1 MIHIHMERNG
11 EWRYNSKRFG
21 KHIEPKA
28 ADLRFHS
35 SALFIWLVVAV
46 VWSNRL
52 AIYRQLVGPSN
63 QINGGKSC
71 VCVCAVRCRTYF
83 YCHNIACNKQ
93 DDTTHY
99 CRCEAFRQHRYL
111 YSIELLYYYCCH
123 FLFQRIMFAI
133 GECECVCTFF
143 LSPAFN
149 QAPFTKALAYQ
160 LHIRGR
166 HTHTHIHNNAQ

>member
-11 EWRYNSKRFG
+11 EWRTNSKRFG

-111 YSIELLYYYCCH
+111 YSIELLYYYCCP
-123 FLFQRIMFAI
+123 
-133 GECECVCTFF
+133 
-143 LSPAFN
+143 SPRHLPTNCIFEAD
-149 QAPFTKALAYQ
+149 T
-160 LHIRGR
+160 
-166 HTHTHIHNNAQ
+166 HTHTFTITLNEPKTIEQQQLKQKQRQRMAFYSNGPNPI